1 MERQINLN
9 ECKGKIFRHFKGDL
23 YLLLDIA
30 QHTENGEEL
39 VIYKALYGECKV
51 YARPIEMFLSEVDHI
66 KYPNVSQK
74 YRLELVNIESVV
86 KKNE

>member
-30 QHTENGEEL
+30 QHTETGEEL
-39 VIYKALYGECKV
+39 VIYKALYGDCKV
-51 YARPIEMFLSEVDHI
+51 YARPKEMFLSKVDKE
-66 KYPNVSQK
+66 KYPNVTQE
-74 YRLELVNIESVV
+74 YRQELANVESVV
-86 KKNE
+86 KK

>member
-1 MERQINLN
+1 MERQIKLN
-9 ECKGKIFRHFKGDL
+9 ECKGKIFKHFKGDL

-30 QHTENGEEL
+30 QHTETGEQL

-51 YARPIEMFLSEVDHI
+51 YARPVEMFLSEVDHK
-66 KYPNVSQK
+66 KYPDIKQK

>member
-9 ECKGKIFRHFKGDL
+9 ECKGKVFKHFKGDL

-30 QHTENGEEL
+30 QHTETGGQL

-51 YARPIEMFLSEVDHI
+51 YARPIEMFLSEVDYN
-66 KYPNVSQK
+66 KYPDATQK

-86 KKNE
+86 RK

>member
-1 MERQINLN
+1 MERQIDLN
-9 ECKGKIFRHFKGDL
+9 KCKGKIFRHFKGDL

-30 QHTENGEEL
+30 QHTENGDKL